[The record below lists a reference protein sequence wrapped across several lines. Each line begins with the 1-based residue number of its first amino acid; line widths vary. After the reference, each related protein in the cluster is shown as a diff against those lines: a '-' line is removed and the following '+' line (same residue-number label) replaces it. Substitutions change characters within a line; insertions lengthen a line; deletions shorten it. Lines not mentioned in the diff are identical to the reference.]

1 MDAPLVAS
9 GEQADLRPRQA
20 GTAFRLGL
28 PAAATLLIALYAIVV
43 SRVLPGNV
51 DVSWLLTVGDRVL
64 SGERLYVDVAEA
76 NPPFSTW
83 LYLPFLVLERLTG
96 LSAELW
102 VGLGMVVLAIGSV
115 WLSARILV
123 RADQTLTR
131 FVWAVPALVF
141 LLLALSP
148 ADFGQREQIAV
159 ICLLPWL
166 ALLAARDRTADFRAG
181 STAERLAA
189 GIGAAIFVMIKPPF
203 SVLALAAPV
212 LVLAAQRR
220 SARPLLTTENV
231 FGAVLTVGYLVVL
244 VIFMRPF
251 FTDVLPLLREVY
263 LPMRL
268 PVVDMLML
276 LPVKIFVAM
285 AAATLAMAYPD
296 RPDRDAKVLLL
307 AGVGYVPGF
316 VVLGKGWTYQAMP
329 FLTLGMLAF
338 VLQFIRLRPQRDL
351 PGLARAGVGFG
362 LLLLVTTVAPRQ
374 GLAFVEP
381 RGDLDA
387 ATAAINRIADH
398 PTFISIG
405 SALQIGN
412 PLVRMTGARMVGRH
426 PSGWMVNDAQVLIES
441 GPDTA
446 THLRLEALRADY
458 TQAIASELATKR
470 PDIVADD
477 GTAGPDVPIKLHLT
491 QPHATAPLRDSPLI
505 AKALQDYRLL
515 YQNASVTLFI
525 RSDIAERN

>member
-9 GEQADLRPRQA
+9 DEQADPRPRQA
-20 GTAFRLGL
+20 GTVFRLAL
-28 PAAATLLIALYAIVV
+28 PAAVTLLVALYAIAV
-43 SRVLPGNV
+43 SRLLPGNV

-64 SGERLYVDVAEA
+64 NGERLYVDVAEA

-83 LYLPFLVLERLTG
+83 LYLPFLIVERLTG

-102 VGLGMVVLAIGSV
+102 VGLGMAVLAIGSV

-131 FVWAVPALVF
+131 FVWAVPVLVF

-189 GIGAAIFVMIKPPF
+189 GLGTAIFVMIKPPF
-203 SVLALAAPV
+203 SVLALAVPV

-231 FGAVLTVGYLVVL
+231 FGAVLTVAYLIALVVF
-244 VIFMRPF
+244 VRPF

-263 LPMRL
+263 LPMRM
-268 PVVDMLML
+268 PVADVLML

-285 AAATLAMAYPD
+285 AAAILAMAYPD
-296 RPDRDAKVLLL
+296 RPHRDAKILLL
-307 AGVGYVPGF
+307 AAVGYVPAF
-316 VVLGKGWTYQAMP
+316 VLMGKGWTYQAIP
-329 FLTLGMLAF
+329 FQMLGMLAF
-338 VLQFIRLRPQRDL
+338 VLQFIRLRAQRDV
-351 PGLARAGVGFG
+351 PALAKAGVVFG
-362 LLLLVTTVAPRQ
+362 LLLLLTTVAPRQ

-387 ATAAINRIADH
+387 ATAAINRIGDH
-398 PTFISIG
+398 PTLISIG
-405 SALQIGN
+405 SSLQVGN
-412 PLVRMTGARMVGRH
+412 PLVRMSGARMVGRH

-441 GPDTA
+441 GPDAA
-446 THLRLEALRADY
+446 TRLGLEALRADY

-477 GTAGPDVPIKLHLT
+477 GTAGPDAPVKLHLA
-491 QPHATAPLRDSPLI
+491 QPHAKAPLRDNPLI

-515 YQNASVTLFI
+515 YQNASVTLLV
-525 RSDIAERN
+525 RSDLAERN

>member
-1 MDAPLVAS
+1 
-9 GEQADLRPRQA
+9 
-20 GTAFRLGL
+20 
-28 PAAATLLIALYAIVV
+28 
-43 SRVLPGNV
+43 
-51 DVSWLLTVGDRVL
+51 
-64 SGERLYVDVAEA
+64 
-76 NPPFSTW
+76 
-83 LYLPFLVLERLTG
+83 LTG

-102 VGLGMVVLAIGSV
+102 LGLGMAVLAIGSV

-123 RADQTLTR
+123 RADHTLAR
-131 FVWAVPALVF
+131 FVWAVPVLVF

-189 GIGAAIFVMIKPPF
+189 GLGAAIFVMIKPPF
-203 SVLALAAPV
+203 SVLALAVPV
-212 LVLAAQRR
+212 LVLARQRR

-231 FGAVLTVGYLVVL
+231 FGAVLTVAYLVAL
-244 VIFMRPF
+244 VIFMQPF

-268 PVVDMLML
+268 PVIDMLML
-276 LPVKIFVAM
+276 LPVKIFLAM
-285 AAATLAMAYPD
+285 AAATLSMAYPD
-296 RPDRDAKVLLL
+296 RPHRDAKILLL

-316 VVLGKGWTYQAMP
+316 IVMGKGWNYHAMP

-338 VLQFIRLRPQRDL
+338 VLQFLRLRPQRDL
-351 PGLARAGVGFG
+351 PALAKAGVGFG
-362 LLLLVTTVAPRQ
+362 LFLLLTTVAPRQ
-374 GLAFVEP
+374 GLAFAES
-381 RGDLDA
+381 RDALDE

-398 PTFISIG
+398 PTLISIG
-405 SALQIGN
+405 SALQIGH
-412 PLVRMTGARMVGRH
+412 PLARMAGARMVGRH

-441 GPDTA
+441 GPDAA
-446 THLRLEALRADY
+446 TRLRLEALRADY

-477 GTAGPDVPIKLHLT
+477 GTGGPDVPVKLHLT
-491 QPHATAPLRDSPLI
+491 QPHATAPLRHSPLI

-515 YQNASVTLFI
+515 YQNALVTLLV
-525 RSDIAERN
+525 RNDIAERN